1 MRVLIDIQKEPFKL
15 LEFTDYDLKKDEVK
29 NFQIQD
35 KEKIIEYM
43 RKSEYLSI
51 LLDSTNCIFTG
62 EIIEHFD
69 THKTD
74 GKWIWSADIIHYIEK
89 HNFILPLDFLSD
101 IRQNDYKTYKLTDEI
116 YKNLHEKIYTKGY
129 LNVKMMSKYPD
140 HADLHNDSR

>member
-1 MRVLIDIQKEPFKL
+1 MRILIDIQKEPFKL
-15 LEFTDYDLKKDEVK
+15 LELTDNNLKEHNLK
-29 NFQIQD
+29 NFTIQD
-35 KEKIIEYM
+35 KEKIIKYL

-51 LLDSTNCIFTG
+51 LLDCTTCIFTG

-89 HNFILPLDFLSD
+89 YNFILPFDFLSD

-116 YKNLHEKIYTKGY
+116 YKNLHEKIYIKGI
-129 LNVKMMSKYPD
+129 LNLKIMSKIK
-140 HADLHNDSR
+140 